1 MLTWSIMKPSAVLLC
16 LALPLLLSACFS
28 VKLDNVVRDTADVS
42 KSAYQ
47 SLSAKWDGKKK
58 AQTANVI
65 SHSYVG
71 TSSQSVTEVKQNC
84 ESEAV
89 QKLRALSGVQDVHY
103 TLIENEIVTI
113 NGGIAANCK
122 VGMDK

>member
-1 MLTWSIMKPSAVLLC
+1 MKRPAKTVFLFV
-16 LALPLLLSACFS
+16 PLLLSGCLS

-47 SLSAKWDGKKK
+47 SLSAKWDAKKK
-58 AQTANVI
+58 AKTANVI
-65 SHSYVG
+65 SHSYLG
-71 TSSQSVTEVKQNC
+71 NASQSINEIKQLC

-89 QKLRALSGVQDVHY
+89 QKLRVMAGVEDVQY

-113 NGGIAANCK
+113 NGAVAANCK
-122 VGMDK
+122 VGMDKKA